1 MCSNSFHEYLFWF
14 FLSTETFIRIIQCFQ
29 CKNGLSYSQIHV
41 WHVYVLQ
48 RPCKF
53 LSGIDFVLFI
63 LEFCKLT
70 DLYIFSCYLI
80 SHRNVLEKMQLSIHI
95 SIVYTFF
102 WDINLDLVTTKKL
115 FFERLISEKKR
126 SQFSSL
132 PNVKLLM
139 YTGKICVLWT
149 NKIAV
154 KAW

>member
-1 MCSNSFHEYLFWF
+1 MSICFDFFYQLKLF
-14 FLSTETFIRIIQCFQ
+14 LRTIQCFH

-102 WDINLDLVTTKKL
+102 ETSILILWPRKSY

-126 SQFSSL
+126 SQFPSL